1 MEKEF
6 LILPFL
12 KSFEE
17 CIKNKIE
24 EDRIYFLSITNK
36 KLFYFDKDFKEKYIS
51 IPPEIFNKIKD
62 ENIAFKELFEK
73 KVINAFSVNGIHFLP
88 KKTDSSLKS
97 FILRKGEFLS
107 PTQPYL
113 MVNYN
118 LILY

>member
-24 EDRIYFLSITNK
+24 EDRIYYLSITNK
-36 KLFYFDKDFKEKYIS
+36 KLFYFDKDFKEKNIS
-51 IPPEIFNKIKD
+51 ISPEIFNKIKD

>member
-24 EDRIYFLSITNK
+24 EDRIYYLSITNK
-36 KLFYFDKDFKEKYIS
+36 KLFYFDKDFKEKNIS
-51 IPPEIFNKIKD
+51 ISPEIFNKIKD
-62 ENIAFKELFEK
+62 ENLAFKELFEK
-73 KVINAFSVNGIHFLP
+73 KVINAFSINGIHFLP
-88 KKTDSSLKS
+88 RKNSSNLKA
-97 FILRKGEFLS
+97 FTLRKGEFLIPS
-107 PTQPYL
+107 QPHL
-113 MVNYN
+113 IVNYK